1 MRKTLLMLGLFLCV
15 ATFSAKAQLQKGDV
29 MVGADL
35 ADFNIQLNSPN
46 TFSMTIDPKALWFI
60 KDNLALGAYVNLQL
74 TTAKG
79 AGTSVNYGVGALGRY
94 YIADKNVNVLEHGRW
109 FFEANV
115 GIEGSNPSGGSSTN
129 GLGLGFGPGYAYFIS
144 PNVALETLLKYQ
156 GIIGFGSAVTS
167 SYLDLNLGFQIYFPS
182 KKIRQMAKD
191 MKTNGK

>member
-1 MRKTLLMLGLFLCV
+1 MLGIILCA

-35 ADFNIQLNSPN
+35 ADFNIQLNNPN
-46 TFSMTIDPKALWFI
+46 TFSMTIDPKAAWFI
-60 KDNLALGAYVNLQL
+60 KDNVALGAYVNLQL
-74 TTAKG
+74 TTAKS

-94 YIADKNVNVLEHGRW
+94 YVADKNVNLLKSGRW

-115 GIEGSNPSGGSSTN
+115 GIEGSNPSTGNSTN
-129 GLGLGFGPGYAYFIS
+129 GLGIGFGPGYAYFIS

-191 MKTNGK
+191 MKNNK

>member
-1 MRKTLLMLGLFLCV
+1 MRKTLLMLGLFCCA
-15 ATFSAKAQLQKGDV
+15 ATYSAKAQLQKGDV

-46 TFSMTIDPKALWFI
+46 TFSMTIDPKAAWFI
-60 KDNLALGAYVNLQL
+60 KDNVALGAYVNLQL
-74 TTAKG
+74 TTAKA

-94 YIADKNVNVLEHGRW
+94 YIADKNVNLLKAGRW

-115 GIEGSNPSGGSSTN
+115 GVEGSNPAHGDNTN

-156 GIIGFGSAVTS
+156 GIIGFGSSVTS

-191 MKTNGK
+191 MKTSGK